1 LGKSS
6 SPINPFAAYND
17 ADVYRLIWR
26 SWGREKAGKNHFGF
40 TAPGP
45 IYGQY
50 FDPGGI
56 EGVAQK
62 FIRGEV
68 EGQPAKAIFTKFYRH
83 QKNTM
88 SQDEAVAL
96 RDEFV
101 TDYHYALN
109 QKPGLIQWD
118 ETELWALCRFGE
130 FGRESARGREYGP
143 LNGFYRGLLQDAYE
157 AGVSLQLIQK
167 VKESWKDDKPTGKF
181 EPTGFKEANY
191 VVQVNLEHTWNAE
204 PEEGESPFQITI
216 SNCRQN
222 MELAGQT
229 FTGFTFADLGQAIFP
244 LSQPEDWQ

>member
-1 LGKSS
+1 MAKSS
-6 SPINPFAAYND
+6 SPINSPFASYD
-17 ADVYRLIWR
+17 GADVLRLIWR
-26 SWGREKAGKNHFGF
+26 SWGQEKTGKNHFGF

-68 EGQPAKAIFTKFYRH
+68 ADQPAKAIHSKFYRH
-83 QKNTM
+83 RKDMEQEECK
-88 SQDEAVAL
+88 AL

-101 TDYHYALN
+101 ADYHYALN
-109 QKPGLIQWD
+109 HKPGLVQWD
-118 ETELWALCRFGE
+118 ETELWALCRFAE

-143 LNGFYRGLLQDAYE
+143 LNGFYRGLLQDAYD
-157 AGVSLQLIQK
+157 AGVNLQLIQK

-191 VVQVNLEHTWNAE
+191 VVQLNLEHSWSKDDGFA
-204 PEEGESPFQITI
+204 IKVV
-216 SNCRQN
+216 NCRQN
-222 MELAGQT
+222 MELAGET
-229 FTGFTFADLGQAIFP
+229 FTGFTFADMGQAIFP
-244 LSQPEDWQ
+244 DSQPDDWA